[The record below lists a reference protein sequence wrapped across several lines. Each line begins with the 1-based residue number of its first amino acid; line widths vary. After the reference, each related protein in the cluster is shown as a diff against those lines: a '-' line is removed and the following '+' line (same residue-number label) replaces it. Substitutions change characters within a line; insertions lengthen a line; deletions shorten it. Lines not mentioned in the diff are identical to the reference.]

1 MGFHYYLSEESEFM
15 IEDMKEIIKFCIYIF
30 DIAEEFFD
38 NMNGNI
44 YDKDD

>member
-1 MGFHYYLSEESEFM
+1 MGCHYYLSEESELM

-30 DIAEEFFD
+30 DISEEFFD

-44 YDKDD
+44 YDQDD